1 MFALRRAAWAGA
13 RAVGAAASRAT
24 PAVSATSSSSLWV
37 ARAGVVR
44 ATAAASSAGVANF
57 STKKAPGGAD
67 IIDGKAIAK
76 DIVNEVRASVEELRG
91 KIGRQPGL
99 AVVLVTV
106 YIHHTICTGYCAHF
120 NASPS
125 PQVGARPDSAKYV
138 EMKEKA
144 AKDASFNSI
153 KVVRPTPNWR
163 GLQASGPF
171 SPSLHSPSSQNLD
184 ANVTQKEL
192 ISIVNDLNSNKTVD
206 GILVQLPLPDHIEQK
221 RVLQAI
227 DVVKDGALWVF
238 PETSIALRSLT
249 YLVPPH
255 ARTQWMAFT
264 HTTWVPWHVKVKC
277 CAKHAKASSPSWCV
291 CHKAVLAHQLRLRS
305 LSRPTGKQRAL
316 HAVGLH

>member
-24 PAVSATSSSSLWV
+24 PVVSATSSSSLWV

-153 KVVRPTPNWR
+153 KVVRPTVEVYK
-163 GLQASGPF
+163 QVDCSHH
-171 SPSLHSPSSQNLD
+171 LHSPSSQNLD

-227 DVVKDGALWVF
+227 DVVKDGALC
-238 PETSIALRSLT
+238 
-249 YLVPPH
+249 Y
-255 ARTQWMAFT
+255 
-264 HTTWVPWHVKVKC
+264 
-277 CAKHAKASSPSWCV
+277 
-291 CHKAVLAHQLRLRS
+291 
-305 LSRPTGKQRAL
+305 
-316 HAVGLH
+316 